1 MDRGAEIW
9 ELHFSILMFNVD
21 FGLTAVERK
30 DGKSCQ

>member
-9 ELHFSILMFNVD
+9 ELYFSILMFNVE

-30 DGKSCQ
+30 NGKSGQ